1 MTLTYCISLIEEAK
15 SVLSNALTES
25 DFQTVSTAYENEP
38 VIVFI
43 DIDYARYLHLH
54 RVRSELS
61 RSVQFN
67 GVRKNLL
74 EAVKLF
80 AKAGGQIIA
89 LTSRLEMVNMDYE
102 MSDNDFFSQ
111 IIYEPDFDVNKK
123 AIQIINDAFIRIG
136 FRKYVF
142 GNNELVERLQNN
154 VRPGD
159 LIINID
165 ETEILELY
173 ELFDDHNDRLQNYTP
188 IEYILFYLT
197 MKLQLQSFG
206 SE

>member
-1 MTLTYCISLIEEAK
+1 M
-15 SVLSNALTES
+15 N
-25 DFQTVSTAYENEP
+25 F
-38 VIVFI
+38 
-43 DIDYARYLHLH
+43 
-54 RVRSELS
+54 S

-67 GVRKNLL
+67 GVRIFLL

-80 AKAGGQIIA
+80 AQAGGQIIA

-102 MSDNDFFSQ
+102 TSDNDPFSQ

-142 GNNELVERLQNN
+142 GNKELVERLQNN

-159 LIINID
+159 LLLNID
-165 ETEILELY
+165 ETEILALY
-173 ELFDDHNDRLQNYTP
+173 ELYDDNNHLQNYTP